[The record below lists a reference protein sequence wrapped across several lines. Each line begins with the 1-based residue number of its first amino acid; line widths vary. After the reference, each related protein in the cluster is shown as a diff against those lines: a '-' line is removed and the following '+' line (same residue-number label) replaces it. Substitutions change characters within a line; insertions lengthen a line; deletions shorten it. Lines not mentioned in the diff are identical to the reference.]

1 LPCFVEDNKITFPDC
16 RESFANLEA
25 QQSRASPPETS
36 AYRRFAEKGQEVVI
50 MVFAQLDSSFWLLAA
65 SGGIYRKKLHKAP
78 RIYQAKLGT
87 VHCFAG
93 GYGLAALRQKH
104 AFMRLVNN
112 SKQQCFHRLLP
123 KILIS

>member
-65 SGGIYRKKLHKAP
+65 SGGFIVKSSTKLP
-78 RIYQAKLGT
+78 ESI
-87 VHCFAG
+87 
-93 GYGLAALRQKH
+93 
-104 AFMRLVNN
+104 
-112 SKQQCFHRLLP
+112 KQNTEQFIVLPADTGLLP
-123 KILIS
+123 CAKNMPL